1 MLLRPPRPAAA
12 AAARGAAAAA
22 APQPHGNLAPLDA
35 RSLALRGARR
45 AVATSCTHW
54 LGLNGSNTGYTQ
66 DIKHEL
72 CKQVRA
78 PAPRGAPQLYLAQAC
93 RRGR

>member
-12 AAARGAAAAA
+12 TAARGAAAAA
-22 APQPHGNLAPLDA
+22 LL
-35 RSLALRGARR
+35 LRLLRARR

-54 LGLNGSNTGYTQ
+54 LALNGPNTGYTQ

-72 CKQVRA
+72 SKQVRA
-78 PAPRGAPQLYLAQAC
+78 PAPRGAPQLYSARIL
-93 RRGR
+93 RRL

>member
-22 APQPHGNLAPLDA
+22 APQPHGGLAPLDA
-35 RSLALRGARR
+35 RSLALRGAQR

-54 LGLNGSNTGYTQ
+54 LALNGPNTEYTQ

-72 CKQVRA
+72 SKQVRA
-78 PAPRGAPQLYLAQAC
+78 PAPRGAQQLYLAQIL
-93 RRGR
+93 RKL

>member
-22 APQPHGNLAPLDA
+22 APQPPSNLAPLDA
-35 RSLALRGARR
+35 RSLALRGAQR
-45 AVATSCTHW
+45 AVAISCTHW
-54 LGLNGSNTGYTQ
+54 LALNGPNTGYTQ

-72 CKQVRA
+72 SKQVRA
-78 PAPRGAPQLYLAQAC
+78 PAPRGVPQLYSALIL
-93 RRGR
+93 RRL